1 MGSNY
6 FLINKKND
14 KRIHLGKS
22 SLGWQ
27 FCFRQNEEYKP
38 TMNDLFKYIEK
49 DINNEIWC
57 DYGKITPTKF
67 RKIIKDHMFGYNFK
81 TFNIRHNNA
90 YIGLLKDT
98 DFISSDGSW
107 WCKIDFS

>member
-6 FLINKKND
+6 FLINKKDD

-27 FCFRQNEEYKP
+27 FCFRENKEYNP
-38 TMNDLFKYIEK
+38 TMNDLFKYVEK

-57 DYGKITPTKF
+57 DYGKITLTKF
-67 RKIIKDHMFGYNFK
+67 KKIIKDHLFGD
-81 TFNIRHNNA
+81 NIITYAAKHPN
-90 YIGLLKDT
+90 YYVQKDI

-107 WCKIDFS
+107 WCKVDFS

>member
-1 MGSNY
+1 MGTNY
-6 FLINKKND
+6 FLINKKDN

-27 FCFRQNEEYKP
+27 FCFRENKEYKS

-57 DYGKITPTKF
+57 DCGKITLTKF
-67 RKIIKDHMFGYNFK
+67 KKIIKDHIFGINFK
-81 TFNIRHNNA
+81 TFETKYTDTYKH
-90 YIGLLKDT
+90 T

>member
-6 FLINKKND
+6 FLINKKDN

-38 TMNDLFKYIEK
+38 TIESLFKYIK
-49 DINNEIWC
+49 SSVDNEIWC
-57 DYGKITPTKF
+57 DYGKITLTKF
-67 RKIIKDHMFGYNFK
+67 KKIIKEHIFGENFK
-81 TFNIRHNNA
+81 T
-90 YIGLLKDT
+90 YIFKNPQKEKYVTNT

-107 WCKIDFS
+107 WCNVDFS

>member
-6 FLINKKND
+6 FLINKKDN

-57 DYGKITPTKF
+57 DYGKITLTKF
-67 RKIIKDHMFGYNFK
+67 KKIIKDHMFGENFK
-81 TFNIRHNNA
+81 TYLIKNPQKEKYVTN
-90 YIGLLKDT
+90 T
-98 DFISSDGSW
+98 DFIAEDGTW
-107 WCKIDFS
+107 WCNVDFS